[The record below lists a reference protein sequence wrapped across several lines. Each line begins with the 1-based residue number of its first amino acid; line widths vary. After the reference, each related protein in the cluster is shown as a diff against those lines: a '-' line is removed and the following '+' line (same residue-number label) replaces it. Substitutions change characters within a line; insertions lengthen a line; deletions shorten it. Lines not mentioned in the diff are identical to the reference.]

1 MYACV
6 CGGQWPPEHEAIQ
19 CLQSVHHEEAMT
31 VDNSYCYSETVG
43 T

>member
-1 MYACV
+1 MHAYVEVNGLQSMKLYSACK
-6 CGGQWPPEHEAIQ
+6 
-19 CLQSVHHEEAMT
+19 SVHHEEAMT